1 MPPGEGISGGRLIK
15 SICECIGIK
24 DLAVTIEGSDNKI
37 HVTKAFFLGLMR
49 QRTHQVIVVVDEP
62 VLCPRVLNTTKT
74 LKTLNQ
80 VWRQLY
86 LTTALARHT

>member
-1 MPPGEGISGGRLIK
+1 MLFSFSVYHDFFSNFGRTRVIVRQMPPGEGISGGRLIK

-49 QRTHQVIVVVDEP
+49 QRTHQVIVV
-62 VLCPRVLNTTKT
+62 LLINRSS
-74 LKTLNQ
+74 
-80 VWRQLY
+80 
-86 LTTALARHT
+86 AHGS

>member
-1 MPPGEGISGGRLIK
+1 MLFSFSVYHDFFSNFGRTRVIVRQMPPGEGISGGRLIK

-49 QRTHQVIVVVDEP
+49 
-62 VLCPRVLNTTKT
+62 
-74 LKTLNQ
+74 
-80 VWRQLY
+80 
-86 LTTALARHT
+86 